1 MEPTSP
7 PEGPKE
13 DDMADIHP
21 DMEGA
26 GAPIH
31 DWTEH
36 LALDKKQ
43 GYDFFVSLMRA
54 ALLLIAFTLTALVS
68 FAFGHI
74 LPVGLGFLVIVVG
87 TLAVLIDMARHSHSH
102 FGLALSVLAVSA
114 LVIAVSA
121 TR

>member
-1 MEPTSP
+1 MV
-7 PEGPKE
+7 
-13 DDMADIHP
+13 DIHNKV
-21 DMEGA
+21 EGA

-43 GYDFFVSLMRA
+43 TYDFFISLLRA
-54 ALLLIAFTLTALVS
+54 ALLLIAFVLTALIS

-74 LPVGLGFLVIVVG
+74 LPVALGFLVIAAG
-87 TLAVLIDMARHSHSH
+87 TLAVIIDMARHSH
-102 FGLALSVLAVSA
+102 FGLALSMLVASA

-121 TR
+121 TH

>member
-1 MEPTSP
+1 MV
-7 PEGPKE
+7 
-13 DDMADIHP
+13 DIHP
-21 DMEGA
+21 DIEGG

-43 GYDFFVSLMRA
+43 TYDFFVSLMRA
-54 ALLLIAFTLTALVS
+54 ALLLIAFALTGLVS

-74 LPVGLGFLVIVVG
+74 LPVGLGLFVIAAG
-87 TLAVLIDMARHSHSH
+87 ALAVIIDMARHSH
-102 FGLALSVLAVSA
+102 FGLTLSVLAVSA

-121 TR
+121 TH

>member
-1 MEPTSP
+1 MEPPSP

-13 DDMADIHP
+13 DDMTGIHP
-21 DMEGA
+21 HMESA

-36 LALDKKQ
+36 LALEKKQ
-43 GYDFFVSLMRA
+43 TYDFFISLMRA
-54 ALLLIAFTLTALVS
+54 ALLLIAFTLTGLVS

-74 LPVGLGFLVIVVG
+74 LPVGLGFVVIAAG
-87 TLAVLIDMARHSHSH
+87 ALAVIIDMARHSH

-121 TR
+121 TH

>member
-1 MEPTSP
+1 
-7 PEGPKE
+7 
-13 DDMADIHP
+13 MADIHP

-54 ALLLIAFTLTALVS
+54 ALLLIAFALTALVS

-74 LPVGLGFLVIVVG
+74 LPVGLGFLVIVTG
-87 TLAVLIDMARHSHSH
+87 TLAVLIDIARHSH

>member
-1 MEPTSP
+1 MEPPSS

-21 DMEGA
+21 NMEGA

-43 GYDFFVSLMRA
+43 TYDFFISLLRA
-54 ALLLIAFTLTALVS
+54 ALLLIAFALTGLVS

-74 LPVGLGFLVIVVG
+74 MPVGLGFFVIAVG
-87 TLAVLIDMARHSHSH
+87 ALAVIIDMARHSH
-102 FGLALSVLAVSA
+102 FGLALSVLALSA
-114 LVIAVSA
+114 LIIAVSA
-121 TR
+121 TH